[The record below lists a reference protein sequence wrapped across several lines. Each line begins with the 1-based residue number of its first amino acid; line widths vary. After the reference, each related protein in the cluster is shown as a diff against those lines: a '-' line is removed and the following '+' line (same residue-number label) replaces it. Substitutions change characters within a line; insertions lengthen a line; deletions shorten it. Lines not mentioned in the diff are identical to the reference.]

1 MGIGSHGLMKQKKR
15 IVSFNLEDSLIARL
29 DRFAEQKHKGNRS
42 RALAYLVSTI
52 NVTLDDFK
60 KDHEEHTGTHQNFRD
75 TGKCSPFVKGHAPCP
90 TCWGENV
97 SVRWEDGIVD
107 GRMGRVLVVED
118 LT

>member
-1 MGIGSHGLMKQKKR
+1 MKLKKR

-42 RALAYLVSTI
+42 RALAFLVSTI
-52 NVTLDDFK
+52 KVSLDDFPS
-60 KDHEEHTGTHQNFRD
+60 EEHRAPTQNYRD
-75 TGKCSPFVKGHAPCP
+75 TGKCNPFHKGLAPCP

-97 SVRWEDGIVD
+97 RVGWKDGIVN
-107 GRMGRVLVVED
+107 GRKERVLVVED